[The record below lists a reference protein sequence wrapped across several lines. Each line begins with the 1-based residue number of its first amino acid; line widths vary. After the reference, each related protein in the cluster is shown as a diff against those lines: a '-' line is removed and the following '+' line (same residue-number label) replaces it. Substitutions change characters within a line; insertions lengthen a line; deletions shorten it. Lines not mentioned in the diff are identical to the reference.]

1 MFGTPVVI
9 WTVIGA
15 TMVTLAVVLT
25 LANPAPVAAEV
36 AVMTTTGLGVGLG
49 SGTVGGAVKVAGAP
63 LAVRDGDTEPQGV
76 LAQLTDQVTPEL
88 VRSFETTAMTV
99 AVAFVNIVLGGA

>member
-1 MFGTPVVI
+1 
-9 WTVIGA
+9 
-15 TMVTLAVVLT
+15 MVTLAVVLT

-36 AVMTTTGLGVGLG
+36 AVGLG